1 MPKPPL
7 VAAGSHAVQ
16 FYEGERWLHA
26 ALVRFFDT
34 AWRSGASAVM
44 IARQTTFD
52 AMVARPSGTGRIH
65 FLDADAAVDQI
76 MNGDALDRGRAEAA
90 LRGLVEQFGG
100 PSAPRL
106 CIYGEIVD
114 VLCRQGRH
122 DAAIDFETLWNEMA
136 IPDVSVMCGYHLE
149 NFTADVHG
157 DRFRAVSRAH
167 THVIPAVPLAVPI
180 VYVVDDD
187 ASMRR
192 SLARLIGSIDV
203 AVRTFASAEEFF
215 NEVDRNSPGCLLLDM
230 HLPGINGI
238 DLQTLM
244 AAEGW
249 RMPTVM
255 MSGLDDKRTE
265 AAMRRL
271 GARACLRKPFDASV
285 LFEALAL
292 VED

>member
-1 MPKPPL
+1 VTKPSP
-7 VAAGSHAVQ
+7 VGAGSHAVQ
-16 FYEGERWLHA
+16 FYERERWLHA
-26 ALVRFFDT
+26 ALARYFET
-34 AWRSGASAVM
+34 AWRSGTSAVM
-44 IARQTTFD
+44 IARPTTFE
-52 AMVARPSGTGRIH
+52 AMVARPCGTGRIH
-65 FLDADAAVDQI
+65 FLDANAAVDQI

-106 CIYGEIVD
+106 CIYGEMVD
-114 VLCRQGRH
+114 VLCRRGRH
-122 DAAIDFETLWNEMA
+122 DAAIDLETLWNEIA

-149 NFTADVHG
+149 NFTADVRG
-157 DRFRAVSRAH
+157 DRFLSVSRAH
-167 THVIPAVPLAVPI
+167 TNIIPAVPLPVPI
-180 VYVVDDD
+180 VYVVEGD

-203 AVRTFASAEEFF
+203 AVLTFASAEEFL

-230 HLPGINGI
+230 HLPGINDI

-249 RMPTVM
+249 RMPTVL
-255 MSGLDDKRTE
+255 MSGLHDKRTE
-265 AAMRRL
+265 AAARRL
-271 GARACLRKPFDASV
+271 GARAYLLKPFDASA

-292 VED
+292 IED